1 MSKKINYVPNI
12 SNIKLSLILIVMICA
27 IVFFVYLRKEQFK
40 NNSNNYNNSN
50 SNVNKANGNEDNGN
64 GNEDNGNEGNGNY
77 QDTMLEMTQNEIRDK
92 LERVK
97 KCIQNPKTCD
107 SKEREDIIK
116 DITQLSSLV

>member
-1 MSKKINYVPNI
+1 MPKKINYVPNI

-40 NNSNNYNNSN
+40 NNSN
-50 SNVNKANGNEDNGN
+50 SNVNKANDS
-64 GNEDNGNEGNGNY
+64 NGNEGNGNEGNGNGNY
-77 QDTMLEMTQNEIRDK
+77 QDPMLEMTPNDIRDK

-97 KCIQNPKTCD
+97 KCIQNPDACD